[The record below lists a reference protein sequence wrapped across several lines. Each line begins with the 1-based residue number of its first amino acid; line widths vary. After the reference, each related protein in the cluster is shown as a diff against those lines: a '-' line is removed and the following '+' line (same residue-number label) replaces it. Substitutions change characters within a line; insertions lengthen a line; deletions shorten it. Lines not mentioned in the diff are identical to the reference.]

1 MLVFKIK
8 RFAPPKKGCYHRE
21 VNFDAPGAD
30 MRMARLKLS
39 GECGVIRCLEQLKWV
54 ASGAGGGAGSTPRA
68 KGKMSGLSTP
78 RIHTPCVLIECWKG
92 KWLDAS
98 YRHNFPQNRFPQ
110 NSQLWHTTR
119 SVERRLP
126 KDPRRE
132 GGQCTRTSKK
142 SWRKRKHQKSFPFLI
157 MTMWYH
163 QEFRCFGQVV
173 FVPPCQPLSSH
184 NKAFSIDSS
193 KMR

>member
-78 RIHTPCVLIECWKG
+78 RIPYALC
-92 KWLDAS
+92 A
-98 YRHNFPQNRFPQ
+98 YRMLEREMAWRF
-110 NSQLWHTTR
+110 
-119 SVERRLP
+119 
-126 KDPRRE
+126 
-132 GGQCTRTSKK
+132 
-142 SWRKRKHQKSFPFLI
+142 I
-157 MTMWYH
+157 
-163 QEFRCFGQVV
+163 
-173 FVPPCQPLSSH
+173 SS
-184 NKAFSIDSS
+184 
-193 KMR
+193 